1 MIEKLIRSDNY
12 ICYSFNLVDK
22 FGDNGLIS
30 MIILEKQ
37 EDSLF
42 INTWLMSCRVLKRSM
57 ESFTLNKIVDEAKK
71 VNVKKIVGE
80 YISTSKNEMVQDH
93 YLSLGFTENNGKWE
107 LDVSSYQAKKNFID
121 ERAI

>member
-1 MIEKLIRSDNY
+1 MIEKLIRSDNH

-42 INTWLMSCRVLKRSM
+42 IDTWLMSCRVLKRSM
-57 ESFTLNKIVDEAKK
+57 EGFTLNKIVDECKK
-71 VNVKKIVGE
+71 VNIKKIVGE
-80 YISTSKNEMVQDH
+80 YISTSKNEMVKDH
-93 YLSLGFTENNGKWE
+93 YLNLGFTEKNGKWE

-121 ERAI
+121 VREI

>member
-1 MIEKLIRSDNY
+1 MEKNLILSKEY
-12 ICYSFNLVDK
+12 HVFSLTVKDK
-22 FGDNGLIS
+22 FGDNGLIC

-42 INTWLMSCRVLKRSM
+42 IDTWLMSCRVLKRSM

-107 LDVSSYQAKKNFID
+107 LDVSTYQAKKNFID